1 MAWGAIAGAGLNI
14 TGGLLTK
21 HYAATAARKAFRR
34 AKEFRRTA
42 YQDTVF
48 DLRKA
53 GLNPILAFG
62 RGPTISGFPA
72 QARVPDLAQGL
83 TSSALSAARLRSEL
97 KLLEAQ
103 TEATRQQGQK
113 TEAERRNILTDP
125 KKALFRKLLEGA
137 PSQVEIRKKLEL
149 LVEDLPVERYGKEL
163 RKYLS
168 DRWRSVG
175 ERFGQ

>member
-34 AKEFRRTA
+34 FRESRRTA

-48 DLRKA
+48 DLEQA
-53 GLNPILAFG
+53 GLNKILAFG
-62 RGPTISGFPA
+62 QGPTNVAMPP

-83 TSSALSAARLRSEL
+83 TSSALAAAKLRAEL
-97 KLLEAQ
+97 KLLRAQ
-103 TEATRQQGQK
+103 SGLVDEQGKK

-125 KKALFRKLLEGA
+125 KKAFFRNILEGA
-137 PSQVEIRKKLEL
+137 PSTAEVRKKLEL
-149 LVEDLPVERYGKEL
+149 LVEDLPVERYGKKL
-163 RKYLS
+163 REYLS
-168 DRWRSVG
+168 ERWRSVG
-175 ERFGQ
+175 KRFGQ